1 MTYLSL
7 IAFQSRGSLGLSGI
21 KVSVQSDP
29 VSPGG
34 VGNPAGD
41 VRISRR
47 IGQHSCV
54 DIVTVAQIW
63 LEVAGNWSDGGKDC
77 LDVLHEEFLG

>member
-1 MTYLSL
+1 M
-7 IAFQSRGSLGLSGI
+7 
-21 KVSVQSDP
+21 
-29 VSPGG
+29 
-34 VGNPAGD
+34 
-41 VRISRR
+41 RISRR

>member
-34 VGNPAGD
+34 VGNP
-41 VRISRR
+41 
-47 IGQHSCV
+47 
-54 DIVTVAQIW
+54 
-63 LEVAGNWSDGGKDC
+63 
-77 LDVLHEEFLG
+77 